1 MNILPL
7 KLHIMIEL
15 CMMNNLLII
24 KKVLDTF
31 LMKYLIHDNLFT
43 VYSLLIRNIIFH
55 IFYLF
60 IFFVK
65 IDFHMLN
72 RNLNI
77 FL

>member
-1 MNILPL
+1 MIVLPFE
-7 KLHIMIEL
+7 LHIMIEL
-15 CMMNNLLII
+15 CMISNLLII

-31 LMKYLIHDNLFT
+31 LMKYLIQDNLFT

-55 IFYLF
+55 IFYLS
-60 IFFVK
+60 IFFLK

>member
-1 MNILPL
+1 
-7 KLHIMIEL
+7 
-15 CMMNNLLII
+15 MMNNLLII
-24 KKVLDTF
+24 KKVFDTF
-31 LMKYLIHDNLFT
+31 LMKYLIQDNLFT

-55 IFYLF
+55 IFYLL

-72 RNLNI
+72 RILNI

>member
-1 MNILPL
+1 
-7 KLHIMIEL
+7 
-15 CMMNNLLII
+15 MMNNLLII

-31 LMKYLIHDNLFT
+31 LMKYLIQDNLFT
-43 VYSLLIRNIIFH
+43 VYSFLIRNIIFH
-55 IFYLF
+55 ILYLL

-72 RNLNI
+72 RILNI